1 VTRLNDALVFAIYM
15 YIYIHIYTYMHTYI
29 RIYIHTYTGIREN
42 ALREA
47 IEVHRKDISEAIA
60 KREAQERDAA
70 TSSSQPAASL
80 SAATADKTTG
90 GEVQGRDVDMKDSTT
105 TEMGADNESGPGT
118 WSYSKTTGKFLI
130 DMRVSHDNIA
140 THAAKLLA
148 ERTAEAG
155 KARPYCRFT
164 QEVFDSTV
172 DDGMLDA
179 AREVETPVRDPRAN
193 EALARPTCCVAA
205 DSAPAHSKRLIMCR
219 CGSLGTMY

>member
-1 VTRLNDALVFAIYM
+1 MN
-15 YIYIHIYTYMHTYI
+15 
-29 RIYIHTYTGIREN
+29 TGAVLSMMVIVRDTVVEFPQGS
-42 ALREA
+42 AAVQLCEMIVVQA
-47 IEVHRKDISEAIA
+47 S
-60 KREAQERDAA
+60 AQERDAA
-70 TSSSQPAASL
+70 TSSSQPAGSLL

-90 GEVQGRDVDMKDSTT
+90 GEGGEVQGRDLDMKDSTA

-130 DMRVSHDNIA
+130 DMRVSHDKIS

-155 KARPYCRFT
+155 KTGLYCRFT
-164 QEVFDSTV
+164 QDVFDSTA

-193 EALARPTCCVAA
+193 QALARPACCAEA
-205 DSAPAHSKRLIMCR
+205 DSAPARSKRLIMCR
-219 CGSLGTMY
+219 CGRLGTTY